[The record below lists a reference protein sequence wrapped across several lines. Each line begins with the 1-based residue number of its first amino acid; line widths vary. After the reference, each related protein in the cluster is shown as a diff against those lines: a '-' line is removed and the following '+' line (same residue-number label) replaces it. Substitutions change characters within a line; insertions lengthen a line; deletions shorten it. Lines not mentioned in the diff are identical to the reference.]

1 MIIVNYD
8 CDGDDDQYHEDCGD
22 CDDAIQKKTMKTIPK
37 GVDQALGV
45 FQLCAQ
51 SPHLEEIYFTIQFN
65 FIQFLYPENIYQ
77 SHDI

>member
-8 CDGDDDQYHEDCGD
+8 CDGDDDQYHDDCGD
-22 CDDAIQKKTMKTIPK
+22 CDDAIDEKTMKTIPK

-51 SPHLEEIYFTIQFN
+51 SPDLEKIYFTI
-65 FIQFLYPENIYQ
+65 IIHSYQ
-77 SHDI
+77 LLRTISPPRRN